1 MSTRMTETV
10 ELAGRPNLAHLYA
23 TALRPVRSRPRS
35 LPAVELVLGGVI
47 VDRDHLA
54 AYDRVCG
61 FRLSDH
67 LPPTYPHVLAFPVQL
82 QLMTDAAFPFA
93 LAGMVHIRNVITALR
108 PIAAAT
114 TLTLRVRAERLAAH
128 PRGAQVDLVVEGYDD
143 SGNGEEIP
151 VWTSRSTYLA
161 RGAVAPGSDHAAEA
175 AAADAPSPP
184 VDLSATGGAIWRVR
198 GDTGRRYARVSGDIN
213 PIHLHPLS
221 ARMFGFPGAIAHGM
235 WAKARSLAALDARLP
250 DALTADVTFQR
261 PLPLPSVVWFVAHQA
276 SDRWEF
282 GVLPT
287 ADGRPHLTGIVTP
300 A

>member
-1 MSTRMTETV
+1 MTDSV
-10 ELAGRPNLAHLYA
+10 ELAGRPNLARLYA

-35 LPAVELVLGGVI
+35 LPAVELVLGGVT

-54 AYDRVCG
+54 AYNRVCG

-108 PIAAAT
+108 PISAET
-114 TLTLRVRAERLAAH
+114 TLTFQVRADRLAAH
-128 PRGAQVDLVVEGYDD
+128 PRGAQVELVVEGYDD
-143 SGNGEEIP
+143 GVP

-161 RGAVAPGSDHAAEA
+161 RGAVAPGPAHAAGA
-175 AAADAPSPP
+175 ADAADAPSPA
-184 VDLSATGGAIWRVR
+184 VDLSATKGAIWRVR
-198 GDTGRRYARVSGDIN
+198 RDTGRRYAMVSGDIN

-221 ARMFGFPGAIAHGM
+221 ARLFGFPGAIAHGM
-235 WAKARSLAALDARLP
+235 WTKARCLAALDARLP
-250 DALTADVTFQR
+250 DALTADVTFLR
-261 PLPLPSVVWFVAHQA
+261 PLPLPSVVRFVARPA
-276 SDRWEF
+276 ADRWEF
-282 GVLPT
+282 GVQPT
-287 ADGRPHLTGIVTP
+287 ADGRPHLTGSVTP